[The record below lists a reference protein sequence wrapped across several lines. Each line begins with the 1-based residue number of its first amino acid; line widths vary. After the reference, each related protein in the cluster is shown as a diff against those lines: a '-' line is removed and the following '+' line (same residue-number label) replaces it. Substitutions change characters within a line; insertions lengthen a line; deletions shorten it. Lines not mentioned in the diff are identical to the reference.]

1 MDTRTALL
9 GMPTDIQEMVW
20 RKYHKGCITDMIE
33 HRQHMLHSRLVKELY
48 CRSRMCTLDDEENPW
63 VFSQWFFDDIH
74 EMPTS
79 TTATFN
85 KWINHQSPPFDEWYC
100 DTSADYDE

>member
-1 MDTRTALL
+1 
-9 GMPTDIQEMVW
+9 
-20 RKYHKGCITDMIE
+20 
-33 HRQHMLHSRLVKELY
+33 
-48 CRSRMCTLDDEENPW
+48 MCTLDDEENPW